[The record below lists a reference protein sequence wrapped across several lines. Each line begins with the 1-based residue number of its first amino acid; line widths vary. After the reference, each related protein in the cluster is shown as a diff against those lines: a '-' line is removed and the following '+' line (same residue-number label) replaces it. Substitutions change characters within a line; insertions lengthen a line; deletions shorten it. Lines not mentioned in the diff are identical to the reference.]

1 LRHGIEP
8 AGAVRWRRTVT
19 DTEREATTPMT
30 DTLIPDREQAT
41 QELSELRLRT
51 DLFIG
56 GDFRPAHE
64 GRRFITENPATGQ
77 PITEVAEG
85 GVADVEAAVAAARGA
100 ADRGVWSRIDPGA
113 RKRILLA
120 WADSIEANA
129 RELGLIETIDA
140 GKPITDTVGLDMPET
155 AACIRWHAEAID
167 KLYGQVAP
175 SPEGT
180 VATITR
186 EPVGVVGAV
195 VPWNYPAQMA
205 AWKLGPALATGNSV
219 IIKPAS
225 TTSLSLLR
233 IAELGAE
240 AGIPDGVL
248 NVVTGPGDTVGA
260 AIGRHPD
267 IDCVAFTGS
276 TEVGRR
282 FLTWSAESNLK
293 RVLLEL
299 GGKSPQVVFEDVT
312 DMAGVAA
319 NAATAIFWNMGENC
333 SAGSRLIVH
342 RSRKDDLLDALQ
354 AELAAWPVGDPLDP
368 STKIGAL
375 ISRSHLE
382 RVLGYVAAG
391 REEGARLVTGG
402 ERILE
407 ETGGYFVPPTIFDRV
422 RNDMRIAREEIF
434 GPVLSVIEFDTEEE
448 AVAIANDTAY
458 GLAASI
464 YTDDLNVAHRV
475 AREIRAGT
483 VGVNAYA
490 EGDMTT
496 PFGGYRQSGFGG
508 HDKSVHA
515 HDQYT
520 ELKTTW
526 IVLKPRD

>member
-496 PFGGYRQSGFGG
+496 PFGGYKQSGFGG